1 MNVAYT
7 LARPAQLRPGF
18 AEADG
23 GFADFADRLQEGL
36 AAGRR
41 TLQILNGAKQ
51 ALAALPAGW
60 LAARLAGLR
69 ADEAELA
76 ALARRSVFNKN
87 GFYKIRLAERPGF
100 SLRLH
105 IWLPGVHA
113 QENLHSHRWPLV
125 SRVLN
130 GALVSEYWEDA
141 LSGDAEVYSEYHYRD
156 AQQPLVPAG
165 PARVRLETT
174 AAYRQGDAYFLPAD
188 RLHRV
193 AADPVLGCSTLMLRF
208 ANTRAW
214 SRNLMRAGADLDVSP
229 APCSAADLAR
239 ALDWLSAEMAGQG

>member
-7 LARPAQLRPGF
+7 PARPVDPHPGF

-23 GFADFADRLQEGL
+23 GFEDFADRLQDSL
-36 AAGRR
+36 AARRR

-51 ALAALPAGW
+51 QLAALPAGW
-60 LAARLAGLR
+60 LAARLAGLC
-69 ADEAELA
+69 AEEAELA
-76 ALARRSVFNKN
+76 ALAARSVFNRN

-125 SRVLN
+125 SRVLS
-130 GALVSEYWEDA
+130 GRLVSEYWEDA
-141 LSGDAEVYSEYHYRD
+141 LSGDAEVYAEYHYRD

-193 AADPVLGCSTLMLRF
+193 AADPAEGCSTLMLRF

-214 SRNLMRAGADLDVSP
+214 SRNLMRSGADLDVSP
-229 APCSAADLAR
+229 APCSTADLAR
-239 ALDWLSAEMAGQG
+239 ALDWLSAGMAGQG